1 MATQMTDS
9 AEATALPA
17 VAAPSLRDV
26 AARWFTLGVAGVAAA
41 ATAFFLLRLTAWPPH
56 EDETLALFVGR
67 DSLGGVIGHVTHDR
81 GGAPLHFLVA
91 WAVVHLG
98 FGLAGLRLVSAACAV
113 GSLFA
118 TAALVARLADRR
130 TALIA
135 TALGAGC
142 WLFLFQGVFGRM
154 YSLFLF
160 AATLAA
166 LALLRAVDRG
176 QARDWALW
184 VAALLVTVATHPY
197 GVLVLGGHGL
207 FILLSHRERLRAAVL
222 AFASVLVL
230 GIPFWL
236 TDVVLAG
243 RFDVGV
249 GGGGAQLGS
258 VRSVGWYLWWVAGDL
273 AAGWNWVLLPVL
285 AVAVVG
291 LVSLRREAV
300 AFAVAIV
307 VAPVV
312 AFLGAHL
319 SSTASPQTRHLIFVL
334 PFFGMAVAAG
344 LLRLGR
350 RVPLLVVLAVAAL
363 LVAEASWT
371 KHRTPLLVTGES
383 HARVAARHQ
392 ASAWLATTSRPDDIL
407 FGYEPVYLGAW
418 ERNHRF
424 PRTVVPRADPVLAL
438 RTLEHSHSLGRAV
451 FVIDGSDPNNVAPV
465 KVIDATAPSPEG
477 AFEARAFG
485 PFLIVRTRE
494 PTRTPAQFLSYAQL
508 VERMSYA
515 MGIGHAGVN
524 LDTIKRA
531 QIRLAKQPF

>member
-1 MATQMTDS
+1 MTTQMTDS

-17 VAAPSLRDV
+17 VAAPSFRDV
-26 AARWFTLGVAGVAAA
+26 AARWFALGVAGVAAA
-41 ATAFFLLRLTAWPPH
+41 TTAFFLLRLTAWPPH

-81 GGAPLHFLVA
+81 GGAPLHFLLA
-91 WAVVHLG
+91 WTVVHLG
-98 FGLAGLRLVSAACAV
+98 FGLAGLRLVSAVCAV

-118 TAALVARLADRR
+118 TAALVARLSDRR

-135 TALGAGC
+135 TALGAGT
-142 WLFLFQGVFGRM
+142 WLFLFQGLFGRM
-154 YSLFLF
+154 YSLFLLT
-160 AATLAA
+160 ATLAA
-166 LALLRAVDRG
+166 LALLRAIERG
-176 QARDWALW
+176 RARDWGLW
-184 VAALLVTVATHPY
+184 TLAVLVTVATHPY

-207 FILLSHRERLRAAVL
+207 FVVLAHRERIRAAAL
-222 AFASVLVL
+222 AFVSVLML

-249 GGGGAQLGS
+249 GAGGAQLGS
-258 VRSVGWYLWWVAGDL
+258 PRSVGWYLWWVAGDL
-273 AAGWNWVLLPVL
+273 AAGWNWVLVPVL
-285 AVAVVG
+285 VVAAVG
-291 LVSLRREAV
+291 LLVLRREAA

-307 VAPVV
+307 IAPVV
-312 AFLGAHL
+312 AFFGAHL
-319 SSTASPQTRHLIFVL
+319 GSTASPQTRHLIFAL
-334 PFFGMAVAAG
+334 PFFEMAVAAG

-350 RVPLLVVLAVAAL
+350 RTPVLVVAAVAAL
-363 LVAEASWT
+363 LVAEAAWT
-371 KHRTPLLVTGES
+371 KDRTPQLVTGEP
-383 HARVAARHQ
+383 HARVVARHQ
-392 ASAWLATTSRPDDIL
+392 ASAWLAATSRPDDIL

-438 RTLEHSHSLGRAV
+438 RTLEHARSLGRAV
-451 FVIDGSDPNNVAPV
+451 FVIDGSDPNNVKPV
-465 KVIDATAPSPEG
+465 KAIEATAPSPEG

-494 PTRTPAQFLSYAQL
+494 PTRTPAEFLSYAQL

-531 QIRLAKQPF
+531 QIRLAKKPF

>member
-1 MATQMTDS
+1 MI
-9 AEATALPA
+9 L
-17 VAAPSLRDV
+17 APVLR
-26 AARWFTLGVAGVAAA
+26 ANLFRLGVGACTAGVL
-41 ATAFFLLRLTAWPPH
+41 TFLLVQLTAWPPH

-154 YSLFLF
+154 YSLFLLT
-160 AATLAA
+160 ATLSA
-166 LALLRAVDRG
+166 LALLRALDRG
-176 QARDWALW
+176 RARDWALW
-184 VAALLVTVATHPY
+184 VAAMLATVATHPY

-207 FILLSHRERLRAAVL
+207 FVLLARRERFRSAVL
-222 AFASVLVL
+222 AFASVLVV

-258 VRSVGWYLWWVAGDL
+258 PRTVAWYLWWVAGDL
-273 AAGWNWVLLPVL
+273 TAGWNWVLLPVL
-285 AVAVVG
+285 AVALVG
-291 LVSLRREAV
+291 MLSLRWEAV
-300 AFAVAIV
+300 AFAAAIV
-307 VAPVV
+307 IAPVV

-319 SSTASPQTRHLIFVL
+319 GSTASPQTRHLIFVL
-334 PFFGMAVAAG
+334 PFFGMAVSAG

-350 RVPLLVVLAVAAL
+350 RVPLLVALAVASL
-363 LVAEASWT
+363 LIAEGAWT
-371 KHRTPLLVTGES
+371 EHRTPLLVTGET
-383 HARVAARHQ
+383 HARVVARHQ
-392 ASAWLATTSRPDDIL
+392 ASAWLAATSRPDDIL
-407 FGYEPVYLGAW
+407 FGYEPIYLGAW
-418 ERNHRF
+418 EHNHRF

-438 RTLEHSHSLGRAV
+438 RTLERAHSLGRAV
-451 FVIDGSDPNNVAPV
+451 FVIDGGDPTNVQPA
-465 KVIDATAPSPEG
+465 KAIEASAPSPEG

-485 PFLIVRTRE
+485 PFLIVRTRT

-531 QIRLAKQPF
+531 QIRLAEQPF